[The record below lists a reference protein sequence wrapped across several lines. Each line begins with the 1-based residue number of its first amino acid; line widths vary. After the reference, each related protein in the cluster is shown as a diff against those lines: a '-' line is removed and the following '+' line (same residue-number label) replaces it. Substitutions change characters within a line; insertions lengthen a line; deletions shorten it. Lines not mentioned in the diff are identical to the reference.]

1 MISTFLTTLLTI
13 CTPSSDNWKL
23 ITLLK
28 KNFES
33 PSSSTARQDLD
44 SPSSSGTPSI
54 VQEKELERRIEARE
68 QEDAESTSLP
78 SLFLS
83 DRYCICLQSEKT
95 QEEVADIE
103 PSLPNSRC
111 GRIRRLATL
120 PLIPGLTALPTGRQE
135 QHTHLVERS
144 KMAI

>member
-1 MISTFLTTLLTI
+1 ML
-13 CTPSSDNWKL
+13 
-23 ITLLK
+23 
-28 KNFES
+28 
-33 PSSSTARQDLD
+33 LD
-44 SPSSSGTPSI
+44 SASGGKQKKKMQRAPAFP
-54 VQEKELERRIEARE
+54 V
-68 QEDAESTSLP
+68 
-78 SLFLS
+78 FLS
-83 DRYCICLQSEKT
+83 QIDIASAGNLKKT
-95 QEEVADIE
+95 QEEDADIE